1 MHTPPPTQHCSWCLR
16 QQFCGLDSQG
26 FLNRAGWTWRT
37 LGHFPSSGPRGHTAA
52 WGGGCARKAGLVLN
66 KRLGAG
72 QLHGWFTGAGSSHT
86 HTGGLLHPRLCR
98 QSWRVSGHPAAGSSL
113 PPLKGLLHRHLVS
126 RFRRAAPLPC
136 THPLADTQQ
145 PASCRQAAPEHS

>member
-1 MHTPPPTQHCSWCLR
+1 MKGPSGSQEYQKVRLGARRRPKEKIKVYCCWHSGQEASKRMHTPPPTQHCSWCLR

-72 QLHGWFTGAGSSHT
+72 QLHGWFVGAGSSHT
-86 HTGGLLHPRLCR
+86 P
-98 QSWRVSGHPAAGSSL
+98 
-113 PPLKGLLHRHLVS
+113 HRWS
-126 RFRRAAPLPC
+126 
-136 THPLADTQQ
+136 
-145 PASCRQAAPEHS
+145 PASSPLQAVLAGELSPSSRELSASP